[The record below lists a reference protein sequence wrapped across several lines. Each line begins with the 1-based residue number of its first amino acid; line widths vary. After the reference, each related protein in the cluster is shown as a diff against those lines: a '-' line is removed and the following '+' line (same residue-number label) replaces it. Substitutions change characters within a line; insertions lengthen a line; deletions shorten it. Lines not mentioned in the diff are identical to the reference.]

1 MAGLAESIPI
11 FTGINNRRPGRLT
24 TLGAYSKRHMKN
36 HEAVGKSLSTLLME
50 SLHDVRHLLK
60 LLRKKTDEQAVHR
73 LRLVIKRLRVILAVL
88 RQMDEGRKKTHRLHR
103 SLRNLFLCAGQLRDV
118 QVVVGLIASKPWG
131 DVPLQ
136 IMDVEGSLKK
146 ADRKFR
152 DCIAAQHG
160 NAFRASK
167 SLQKWLAIHP
177 SEEVRQATIQLRD
190 KYFHVIEQKP
200 SEHDEDSIHDTRTAL
215 KRMVELDKICSMLGY
230 NILNANEVQGAKA
243 LAKDI
248 GDWHDL
254 QMMTQY
260 LQSNIGHAPT
270 HQLQH
275 AIRKSLVLLKQ
286 QQVDTCQV
294 LGKDIQEWVIKVRS
308 SFLPAS

>member
-1 MAGLAESIPI
+1 M
-11 FTGINNRRPGRLT
+11 
-24 TLGAYSKRHMKN
+24 
-36 HEAVGKSLSTLLME
+36 
-50 SLHDVRHLLK
+50 
-60 LLRKKTDEQAVHR
+60 
-73 LRLVIKRLRVILAVL
+73 
-88 RQMDEGRKKTHRLHR
+88 
-103 SLRNLFLCAGQLRDV
+103 
-118 QVVVGLIASKPWG
+118 
-131 DVPLQ
+131 
-136 IMDVEGSLKK
+136 
-146 ADRKFR
+146 
-152 DCIAAQHG
+152 
-160 NAFRASK
+160 
-167 SLQKWLAIHP
+167 AIHP

-190 KYFHVIEQKP
+190 KYFHVIEQTP
-200 SEHDEDSIHDTRTAL
+200 SEHNEDSIHDTRTAL

-230 NILNANEVQGAKA
+230 NILNANELQGAKA

-260 LQSNIGHAPT
+260 LQSNIGLAPT